1 MDSTENSADTGRR
14 STRIRA
20 QILVRVTSLDP
31 ATPFSESGHTL
42 VVNTQGCGVRLS
54 RALEPGLA
62 VSLDD
67 LPAGSVTARI
77 ANCVPLGS
85 GGQWWMVGIALDEPG
100 NVWGIHP
107 TPADWGS
114 DAANCRC
121 GRRNR
126 IRRKP
131 SQERRMALP
140 PILQP
145 RRIPPRQKIA
155 RWCVG
160 CGVGRTLLSDA
171 VDVALQTPVQFLSP
185 PSNADEF
192 RNLENPSQKRRARAP
207 APHSYQFVIEPSGR
221 K

>member
-67 LPAGSVTARI
+67 LPAGQGVTARI

-107 TPADWGS
+107 TPADWGT
-114 DAANCRC
+114 DAAIAAAAGATRSAASPAKS
-121 GRRNR
+121 GEW
-126 IRRKP
+126 P
-131 SQERRMALP
+131 F
-140 PILQP
+140 
-145 RRIPPRQKIA
+145 RQFSS
-155 RWCVG
+155 RG
-160 CGVGRTLLSDA
+160 
-171 VDVALQTPVQFLSP
+171 
-185 PSNADEF
+185 EF
-192 RNLENPSQKRRARAP
+192 HPGKR
-207 APHSYQFVIEPSGR
+207 
-221 K
+221 